1 MKNAFLFT
9 TLLLLTLLP
18 ASAQRKEPFNP
29 DITWNTVRTAFG
41 VRIPMGSDLA
51 PDGEAFSLSYTRRFA
66 NHWGWR
72 TGFEFMPENTSVS
85 NGFGLPVSIVYRTS
99 TVGFKQGVKT
109 ALVDSAADVVWDGV
123 MGYGAE
129 QMKRDVVAN
138 FLFILFRRAEFF
150 AGLTPGYLFGESSF
164 AGKVYGA
171 TDGTQ
176 TTACLQTIQLNRRL
190 SLSADAG
197 ATLSIPIWR
206 FSLDITPAFHY
217 LVTNNFSEYHQSID
231 PETGAPLGSPVL
243 KPLRWQ
249 FSLDFG
255 LSFLF

>member
-1 MKNAFLFT
+1 MKN
-9 TLLLLTLLP
+9 TLLFITLLFLAILP
-18 ASAQRKEPFNP
+18 VSAQRKERFNP
-29 DITWNTVRTAFG
+29 DLSWNTLRAAYG

-51 PDGEAFSLSYTRRFA
+51 PDGDAFSVSYTRRFS

-72 TGFEFMPENTSVS
+72 TGFEFLPENISVS
-85 NGFGLPVSIVYRTS
+85 DCAGLPAAIVYRTY
-99 TVGFKQGVKT
+99 TVGFKTGVQN
-109 ALVDSAADVVWDGV
+109 AVLNSAADVVWDGV

-129 QMKRDVVAN
+129 QMRQDVLAN

-150 AGLTPGYLFGESSF
+150 AGVTPGYIFGEGTIPGS
-164 AGKVYGA
+164 VYGI
-171 TDGTQ
+171 TDGTR
-176 TTACLQTIQLNRRL
+176 TTPYVETIQLNRRF

-197 ATLSIPIWR
+197 ATLSIPLWR

-217 LVTNNFSEYHQSID
+217 LITNNFSEYHQEID
-231 PETGAPLGSPVL
+231 ATTGSPIGSPVL